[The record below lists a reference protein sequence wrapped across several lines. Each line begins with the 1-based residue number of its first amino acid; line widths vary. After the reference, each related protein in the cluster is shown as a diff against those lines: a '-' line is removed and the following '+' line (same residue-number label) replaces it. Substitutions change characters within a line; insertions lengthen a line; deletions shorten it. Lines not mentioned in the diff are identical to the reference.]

1 VKCIE
6 KSNVVPADSIILN
19 GFGKIDYCDS
29 YRIEKQTDDNVDAIV
44 TQLFKP
50 RKWVD
55 CLMKIRNSIVKL
67 FGLKTGDKNQ
77 QNESLYYPAGSK
89 AIYFTVID
97 RNDKEIVVAEDDK
110 HLNFR
115 TSVLID
121 RKKQSSEIFLTTVV
135 QYNNMW
141 GRIYFLPVK
150 PFHKLIIKSFLK
162 RYLYDK

>member
-1 VKCIE
+1 MKCIE
-6 KSNVVPADSIILN
+6 KSNVVPEDSIILN
-19 GFGKIDYCDS
+19 DFGKIDYCDS
-29 YRIEKQTDDNVDAIV
+29 YRIEKQTDDNVDAII

-55 CLMKIRNSIVKL
+55 CLMKIRNSAVKL
-67 FGLKTGDKNQ
+67 FGLKTGDNRDQK
-77 QNESLYYPAGSK
+77 ESSYYAIGSR
-89 AIYFTVID
+89 AICFTVID
-97 RNDKEIVVAEDDK
+97 RNDNEIVVEEDDK

-121 RKKQSSEIFLTTVV
+121 RKKQSSQIFLTTVV

-141 GRIYFLPVK
+141 GRIYFVPVK